1 MNTTSQKTA
10 ILHHM
15 RRKGAITPLQ
25 ALKFYG
31 CFRLA
36 ARIDDLRRDGWLIN
50 ATMVSHRGK
59 RYAAYSLAHVKQERV
74 A

>member
-1 MNTTSQKTA
+1 MNQKA
-10 ILHHM
+10 QILHHM
-15 RRKGAITPLQ
+15 RHKGAITPLV
-25 ALKFYG
+25 ALKLYG

-36 ARIDDLRRDGWLIN
+36 ARIENLRRDGWLIN
-50 ATMVSHRGK
+50 ATMVTRGGK

>member
-1 MNTTSQKTA
+1 MNQKDQ
-10 ILHHM
+10 ILYHM
-15 RRKGAITPLQ
+15 RKRGSITPLL
-25 ALKFYG
+25 ALKLYG

-50 ATMVSHRGK
+50 SVMVTRRGK
-59 RYAAYSLAHVKQERV
+59 RFAAYSLAQCAQTRV

>member
-1 MNTTSQKTA
+1 VNTQKTQ
-10 ILHHM
+10 ILMHM
-15 RRKGAITPLQ
+15 RTKGSINSLL
-25 ALKFYG
+25 ALKLYG

-36 ARIDDLRRDGWLIN
+36 ARIEELRRDGWLIN
-50 ATMVSHRGK
+50 ATMVTRGKK